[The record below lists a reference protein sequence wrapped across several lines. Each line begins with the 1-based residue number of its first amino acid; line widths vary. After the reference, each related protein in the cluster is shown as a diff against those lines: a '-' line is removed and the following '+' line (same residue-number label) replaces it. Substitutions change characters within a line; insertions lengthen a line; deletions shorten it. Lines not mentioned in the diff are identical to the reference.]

1 MTAATAHPRGGHPV
15 HVEAAL
21 RHLIRAAEDFIQ
33 GDGSRVEVDLDY
45 CAALADL
52 ERAVDRAREVWARHR
67 RGVLR
72 PRGRRRE
79 GAARTPGAPRSP
91 DAGQHPLTAAGDR
104 RPDTAA
110 RHPHDTHVTTPAGPA
125 APVPHTRGEQ
135 HG

>member
-1 MTAATAHPRGGHPV
+1 MTATHAHSGADRAV

-21 RHLIRAAEDFIQ
+21 RHLIRAVDDFVQ

-52 ERAVDRAREVWARHR
+52 ERAVERAKDVWTRHR

-72 PRGRRRE
+72 ARARRR
-79 GAARTPGAPRSP
+79 GKAARSPGAQRSP

>member
-1 MTAATAHPRGGHPV
+1 MTAATAHPPGGHPV

-91 DAGQHPLTAAGDR
+91 DALQHPLTAA
-104 RPDTAA
+104 
-110 RHPHDTHVTTPAGPA
+110 RHPHATHVTTPAGPA
-125 APVPHTRGEQ
+125 TPVTQPHGDH